1 MVASSPRTQEAHQE
15 QEALEVPPSSL
26 FPKRDMTIRHRNKTG
41 IFCLICFVS
50 VRSFSPQFLRH
61 QNNFQRVGRSIVEGE
76 QGNGESLDKNAI
88 DALWGMTPKALLS
101 IGGKGVQDSHVR
113 SLNTLLRQHDVVKVK
128 LSDHR
133 TEPADCVAA
142 FASGL
147 GSSGSLVSI
156 HGSGR
161 YLLYEG
167 FSCGENPISFSTFVA
182 DRAAKE
188 AARQERRDEYEA
200 TKERKRDNS

>member
-1 MVASSPRTQEAHQE
+1 M
-15 QEALEVPPSSL
+15 
-26 FPKRDMTIRHRNKTG
+26 KRNQTV
-41 IFCLICFVS
+41 IFFFLCFVS
-50 VRSFSPQFLRH
+50 VRSFIPQFHHH
-61 QNNFQRVGRSIVEGE
+61 QNYFRRVSRSIVEGE

-88 DALWGMTPKALLS
+88 DALWAMTPKSLLS

-147 GSSGSLVSI
+147 GSSGKLVSI

-167 FSCGENPISFSTFVA
+167 FSCGENPISFSTFFA
-182 DRAAKE
+182 DRAATKE
-188 AARQERRDEYEA
+188 ASRQQRRELR
-200 TKERKRDNS
+200 TK